1 MSSRVGGLCALAFTL
16 AVAMPASVAPPGG
29 SAQAA
34 TATGL
39 GGPGRADLEAAFVA
53 YVDPVPGEP
62 VVLRGFDPPDQPWLA
77 GHRGV
82 DLAADVGDPITAAAD
97 GVVAFAGVVA
107 GTPVVSIDHADGL
120 RTTYQPVTA
129 VVEAGAPV
137 TGGEHLGDLGEG
149 DHCGPDP
156 CLHWGARTGPKSY
169 VDPLALLR
177 PPVVRLYPLE

>member
-1 MSSRVGGLCALAFTL
+1 
-16 AVAMPASVAPPGG
+16 
-29 SAQAA
+29 
-34 TATGL
+34 
-39 GGPGRADLEAAFVA
+39 
-53 YVDPVPGEP
+53 VDPVPGEP

-120 RTTYQPVTA
+120 RPTYQPVTA